1 MIEFKNVTKKYDN
14 KTTALNDVSLS
25 IDKGE
30 FVFVVGSSG
39 AGKST
44 FLKLMMREEV
54 PTSGTIIIDGINLN
68 KMRKRNIPKLRRKL
82 GIVFQD
88 FRLIPTMTVFNNVA
102 FAMRVIGTKQK
113 KIRRRVPYLLSLMG
127 LSEKARNYPRE
138 LSGGEQQRVA
148 LARALAN
155 DADIIIADEPTGNVD
170 PQMSY
175 EIVDLLMRL
184 NEAGTTVVMV
194 THEHELVR
202 HFDKRVIILDK
213 GTVISDGAVFDQDAA
228 SGHINPGSEIPSQS
242 SQPVDPVVDE
252 EKPVESSVVYEDI
265 VSDSSFESG
274 EAVTETLEVTEEYQS
289 DESKSPEDAE
299 TVEEVIDKDNI
310 PDLEE
315 VIEETA
321 VPIDSI
327 PSELPDPVEVIS
339 GDAPEVSGSEAVDE
353 PAPGG
358 ETDD

>member
-14 KTTALNDVSLS
+14 KTTALSDVNIR

-54 PTSGTIIIDGINLN
+54 PTSGTITIDGLNLN
-68 KMRKRNIPKLRRKL
+68 TMKKKSIPYFRRKL

-88 FRLIPTMTVFNNVA
+88 FRLIPTMTVFDNVA
-102 FAMRVIGTKQK
+102 FALRVIGVNEK

-127 LSEKARNYPRE
+127 LSEKSRNYPKE

-184 NEAGTTVVMV
+184 NEAGKTIIMV
-194 THEHELVR
+194 THEHSLVKC
-202 HFDKRVIILDK
+202 FDKRVIILEK
-213 GTVISDGAVFDQDAA
+213 GSVVSDGNLSDLDQA
-228 SGHINPGSEIPSQS
+228 SAHINPVSEIS
-242 SQPVDPVVDE
+242 SSYEDSPAAEDYSVYRAAAQQQIKYDGAAPTAPAEYYEAAPAPVVVPGA
-252 EKPVESSVVYEDI
+252 EKNYDA
-265 VSDSSFESG
+265 G
-274 EAVTETLEVTEEYQS
+274 EPQ
-289 DESKSPEDAE
+289 
-299 TVEEVIDKDNI
+299 
-310 PDLEE
+310 
-315 VIEETA
+315 VIELDLFDT
-321 VPIDSI
+321 VPAQEDTFAQIQ
-327 PSELPDPVEVIS
+327 
-339 GDAPEVSGSEAVDE
+339 GDASVSGSD
-353 PAPGG
+353 GG
-358 ETDD
+358 ENNG

>member
-14 KTTALNDVSLS
+14 KTTALSDVNIS

-54 PTSGTIIIDGINLN
+54 PSSGTITVDGVELN
-68 KMRKRNIPKLRRKL
+68 KMKKRKIPKFRRKL

-88 FRLIPTMTVFNNVA
+88 FRLIPNMTVYDNVA
-102 FAMRVIGTKQK
+102 FAMRVIGTKEK

-127 LSEKARNYPRE
+127 LNEKARNFPRE

-155 DADIIIADEPTGNVD
+155 DAEIIIADEPTGNVD

-184 NEAGTTVVMV
+184 NESGTTVIMV
-194 THEHELVR
+194 THEHSLVR
-202 HFDKRVIILDK
+202 CFDKRVIVLEK
-213 GTVISDGAVFDQDAA
+213 GTIVSDGTVLNHEAA
-228 SGHINPGSEIPSQS
+228 TSHINPASEISTESAQAP
-242 SQPVDPVVDE
+242 E
-252 EKPVESSVVYEDI
+252 EDYSVYAERT
-265 VSDSSFESG
+265 
-274 EAVTETLEVTEEYQS
+274 AEEI
-289 DESKSPEDAE
+289 
-299 TVEEVIDKDNI
+299 TVG
-310 PDLEE
+310 
-315 VIEETA
+315 
-321 VPIDSI
+321 
-327 PSELPDPVEVIS
+327 ELPDDDEELDI
-339 GDAPEVSGSEAVDE
+339 DDIIAEELSE
-353 PAPGG
+353 GG
-358 ETDD
+358 EQNG